1 MPDFIDILVDTEQPL
16 QTFVHELE
24 QLLQVS
30 FEKWSE
36 PDADLEGYEFS
47 DEMYTIG
54 ITTHEYVNE
63 RDLLFEEYRY
73 DIGIEAKY
81 HESCEKTNEEWR
93 AFAQHIF
100 DKLKITGKYRLLMVE
115 NLQRKLDQFDPGSS

>member
-16 QTFVHELE
+16 QAFVYELE
-24 QLLQVS
+24 QILHIS

-36 PDADLEGYEFS
+36 LDADLEGYESS
-47 DEMYTIG
+47 DELYTIG

-63 RDLLFEEYRY
+63 RDLRFEEYRY
-73 DIGIEAKY
+73 DVGIEAKY
-81 HESCEKTNEEWR
+81 RESWEKTSEEWR

-100 DKLKITGKYRLLMVE
+100 DKLKATGKYRLLMVE
-115 NLQRKLDQFDPGSS
+115 NLQRKLDQFDANSS